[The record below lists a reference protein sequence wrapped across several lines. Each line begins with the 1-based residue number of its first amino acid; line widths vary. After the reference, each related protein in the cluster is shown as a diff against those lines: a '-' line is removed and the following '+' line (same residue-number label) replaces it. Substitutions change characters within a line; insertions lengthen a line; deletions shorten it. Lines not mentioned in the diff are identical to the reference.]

1 MIFNSECI
9 RNLPARPAE
18 GAGSALTALPK
29 LPSWTGEGP
38 RGVHRE
44 GKMVE
49 GREAE
54 KRGVRKS
61 GRKKRK
67 GIGRNERGSKCTERI
82 WRTYLQ
88 FMPPSS
94 PTSWIH
100 FCIMCAAS
108 AYVSKALWDMLLSDA
123 VASGTYGHIIAEK
136 KVSYWSCLGMRLQNL
151 DMIVQY
157 NTVCSRMRNQ
167 HALKNI
173 IDSHLSRP
181 HESTTKIS
189 GKVN

>member
-1 MIFNSECI
+1 
-9 RNLPARPAE
+9 
-18 GAGSALTALPK
+18 
-29 LPSWTGEGP
+29 
-38 RGVHRE
+38 VHRE
-44 GKMVE
+44 GKLVE

-94 PTSWIH
+94 PTSWIR

-108 AYVSKALWDMLLSDA
+108 TYVSKALWDMLLFDA
-123 VASGTYGHIIAEK
+123 VSSGTYGHIIAL
-136 KVSYWSCLGMRLQNL
+136 Y
-151 DMIVQY
+151 Y
-157 NTVCSRMRNQ
+157 TYYTF
-167 HALKNI
+167 I
-173 IDSHLSRP
+173 IIYLLLFFFIIPILHIIP
-181 HESTTKIS
+181 
-189 GKVN
+189 